1 MKSVEG
7 EKEYLDKLYTVNGEK
22 IKYNRRG
29 STSVNGINGMIDIY
43 ETYLLSGQPYKIIY
57 INNPNAAVQI
67 KANNYNYDTA
77 YAGMA
82 DHKPVVSEF
91 TYTYYK

>member
-1 MKSVEG
+1 MTAPVSTTMKPAPA
-7 EKEYLDKLYTVNGEK
+7 DKVTSRTL
-22 IKYNRRG
+22 
-29 STSVNGINGMIDIY
+29 SVNPVGLPSKDASSTLTEQTGEVVD
-43 ETYLLSGQPYKIIY
+43 KIIY

-82 DHKPVVSEF
+82 DHNPVVSEF